1 MITTQKSFPNN
12 LKLAGVTSV
21 FKKDDASLL
30 KNYRRVSFPQV
41 VSKIYE
47 KIMQKQI
54 LVYIGKHLSLYLSG
68 YSKGYSTQTA
78 LISMLRKWKL
88 SIDNTVFASGVSI
101 NLSTAFDAI
110 NHEGY

>member
-54 LVYIGKHLSLYLSG
+54 LVYIG
-68 YSKGYSTQTA
+68 
-78 LISMLRKWKL
+78 
-88 SIDNTVFASGVSI
+88 
-101 NLSTAFDAI
+101 
-110 NHEGY
+110 

>member
-47 KIMQKQI
+47 KIMQKQT
-54 LVYIGKHLSLYLSG
+54 LVYIGKHLSLYLCGS
-68 YSKGYSTQTA
+68 SKGYSTQTA

-88 SIDNTVFASGVSI
+88 FIDNTVFAGGVSI
-101 NLSTAFDAI
+101 NLCTAFDAI